1 MYEST
6 KGAPHQKNYTKLSLP
21 SVSLEKFPF
30 QSICLQALIVHGDE
44 VTKYRSSSRFP
55 QNFSKTKAILRWTT
69 RVYVFEDFGQ
79 IRCQSIISPV
89 FNYRKFP

>member
-21 SVSLEKFPF
+21 SVSLEKFSF

-55 QNFSKTKAILRWTT
+55 QNLAFSDGQQEFMSLGTLAKSGV
-69 RVYVFEDFGQ
+69 RV
-79 IRCQSIISPV
+79 S
-89 FNYRKFP
+89 

>member
-21 SVSLEKFPF
+21 SVSLEKFSF

-55 QNFSKTKAILRWTT
+55 QNLAILRWTT
-69 RVYVFEDFGQ
+69 RVYVFGDFGQ